1 MVQCA
6 AYRRFCRNQP
16 GFQADVS
23 NNGRRSN
30 LAAWMREVST
40 SRDEQI
46 QSAVIEYIAPQ
57 AVFSRNL
64 KRLPTTKPI
73 LGWRHLRMVV
83 DEFSPGIKKS
93 GNLEMRYCS

>member
-1 MVQCA
+1 MTAMVQCA

-30 LAAWMREVST
+30 LAA
-40 SRDEQI
+40 
-46 QSAVIEYIAPQ
+46 
-57 AVFSRNL
+57 
-64 KRLPTTKPI
+64 TKPI

-83 DEFSPGIKKS
+83 DEFNPGIKKS